1 MSHLMWLFLTALCG
15 WFAGKS
21 VGGKR
26 LGAVADSLLGITGA
40 QTVRFLLDVLRV
52 SVDDTNALLFSVW
65 GAAALPYLVR
75 FLIKRR
81 DRHASARTSQTPRV
95 AKPPVTIPL
104 WATIPD
110 DGHVDNSGDE
120 RVERERLREYRQ
132 AS

>member
-52 SVDDTNALLFSVW
+52 SVKETNALLFSVL
-65 GAAALPYLVR
+65 GAVALPYLVR
-75 FLIKRR
+75 FLMKRR
-81 DRHASARTSQTPRV
+81 DSHAA
-95 AKPPVTIPL
+95 A
-104 WATIPD
+104 
-110 DGHVDNSGDE
+110 
-120 RVERERLREYRQ
+120 
-132 AS
+132 